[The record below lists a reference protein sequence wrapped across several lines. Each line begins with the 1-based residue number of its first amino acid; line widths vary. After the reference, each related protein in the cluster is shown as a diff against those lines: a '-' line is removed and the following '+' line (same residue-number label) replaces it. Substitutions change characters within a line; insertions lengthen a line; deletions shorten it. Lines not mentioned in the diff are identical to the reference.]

1 MGLVT
6 TTNRAGDG
14 RSWTNDPKERTM
26 TKTAPKTWLLWGRK
40 ANTAGGRRI
49 KITAGPRSH
58 CNAKRRA
65 RRAEGWTDLTVEPSP
80 E

>member
-26 TKTAPKTWLLWGRK
+26 TKTAPKRWLLWGRK
-40 ANTAGGRRI
+40 TNTAGGRRI
-49 KITAGPRSH
+49 KVTAGPSRSLQ
-58 CNAKRRA
+58 RRSAEPA
-65 RRAEGWTDLTVEPSP
+65 RPKAGRT
-80 E
+80 

>member
-6 TTNRAGDG
+6 TT
-14 RSWTNDPKERTM
+14 T
-26 TKTAPKTWLLWGRK
+26 TASNTWLLWGRK
-40 ANTAGGRRI
+40 TNTAGGQRI

-58 CNAKRRA
+58 CNAERRA
-65 RRAEGWTDLTVEPSP
+65 RGAEGWTDLTVEPSP